1 MAAIGKLAILE
12 QLDKPNEVLSSVWAL
27 APSSSPFVSSS
38 PEKGKDEKVLEFS
51 KFLSDK
57 QQALKSSVERN
68 SFGTTLPAKYRLHP
82 LEFLQGKYFKSL
94 VVECRSCF
102 VGGTLNRVQ
111 IT

>member
-38 PEKGKDEKVLEFS
+38 PEKGKEEKVLEFS

-57 QQALKSSVERN
+57 QQALKSSVDLKELFRYKTP
-68 SFGTTLPAKYRLHP
+68 SK
-82 LEFLQGKYFKSL
+82 
-94 VVECRSCF
+94 
-102 VGGTLNRVQ
+102 
-111 IT
+111 I